1 MRHCPTCDEE
11 IDDHLDVCPWCGRPT
26 GFNNKKGLREKAVRW
41 LDVAQRNKKYLI
53 SGAIGIVIIIVALLL
68 VFSRPAQMF
77 GEKKLATSE
86 VLDSFAAVIPEGSNV
101 VARFS
106 DNRHAL
112 YYLNSGHLMKF
123 NAETKMLDEVDLT
136 LLNGDAIVYYNDRE
150 MVQGILDATLST
162 DEKDIVLTV
171 VAERPQAGQA
181 PKTMRYR
188 LNTESMN
195 LHELGPVVT
204 KPQAEKADSVKRYR
218 KKAEP
223 TETEE
228 AAAEEAT
235 PATAPAEN
243 TPAKEPSPA
252 QSAGEET
259 VIVPANQ

>member
-11 IDDHLDVCPWCGRPT
+11 IDDQLDVCPWCGRPT
-26 GFNNKKGLREKAVRW
+26 GFKDKKGLREKAARW
-41 LDVAQRNKKYLI
+41 WTVAQQNKRYWI
-53 SGAIGIVIIIVALLL
+53 GGAIGAVIIIGAFLLT
-68 VFSRPAQMF
+68 FSRSTPMF

-86 VLDSFAAVIPEGSNV
+86 VLDSFAAVIPEGSSV

-106 DNRHAL
+106 DSRHAL

-150 MVQGILDATLST
+150 MVQGILDATLSG
-162 DEKDIVLTV
+162 DEKDILLTV
-171 VAERPQAGQA
+171 VAERPQTGEA

-195 LHELGPVVT
+195 LHELGPVVA
-204 KPQAEKADSVKRYR
+204 KPQAEKTDSVKRYR
-218 KKAEP
+218 KK
-223 TETEE
+223 TEE
-228 AAAEEAT
+228 TAAEEASPDETT
-235 PATAPAEN
+235 PNATPTESA
-243 TPAKEPSPA
+243 PAKEQSPA

-259 VIVPANQ
+259 VIVPAEQ